1 MNDKNYIPLDIDG
14 LFTKLN
20 LTNKDDFVHFAK
32 TLNQLEDEFIIMH
45 NKKGCF
51 ALLKT
56 FNLAK
61 GIIDIKDAGYGF
73 VDLED
78 KSIFI
83 KKDNL
88 KGSIKGD
95 EVLVFIYTDNLG
107 RFEGKVER
115 IIKRNTVEVVG
126 VIKKYRNKYVLKS
139 VDKNLDLWV
148 FIKQIDLKK
157 AKENDFVKVKIT
169 KYYPNSTVDG
179 EVIEI
184 FGNTNTPNIDIT
196 SLVKNANVDVEFNSD
211 VKNEV
216 KKIPSFVDLSLYKN
230 RKNLLDKVIVTIDG
244 DDARDLD
251 DAVRVEKISDNKY
264 LLGVYIADVSEYVKE
279 LSNLDKT
286 AFERSSSIYLPD
298 RVIPMLPKELSNGIC
313 SLNENENR
321 LVMCCEMVIDQYG
334 KVEEYDIFEGI
345 IKSSFRLTYNK
356 VNEILNTNP
365 NDFENNFKEYDKIKE
380 MLYNMNDLSKILY
393 NMRKKRGAFNF
404 ETDEAKIILDK
415 NGKAIDVVLR
425 KRGDGEKMIEEFM
438 LIANETVASAMTY
451 LDVPFIYRVHE
462 EPKEDKIT
470 KLTQI
475 LNNFNYKFKIKNNKS
490 MSKALQEIL
499 TNLESEE
506 DEIKKTIINNTLL
519 RSMMKA
525 KYLDSNLGHY
535 GLASDCY
542 THFTS
547 PIRRY
552 PDLLV
557 HRLIKHYMLNEPQIK
572 ENGDDYFLL
581 KVANAS
587 NHSSKQERKIE
598 SLERDAIDLKKCEYM
613 EKYIYSTFTGIISSI
628 TNWGIYVTLEN
639 SIEGLIRFE
648 DMNDDY
654 YDVDELN
661 AKVIGRKIGN
671 IYQIGD
677 KINIKVI
684 DVNKEKRQILFKI
697 ASKNLKI
704 GRLLK

>member
-20 LTNKDDFVHFAK
+20 LTNKDDFVLLAK
-32 TLNQLEDEFIIMH
+32 TLNQLEDEFIITH

-51 ALLKT
+51 ALLNT

-126 VIKKYRNKYVLKS
+126 VIKKYRNKYILKS

-184 FGNTNTPNIDIT
+184 FGNTNTPYIDIT
-196 SLVKNANVDVEFNSD
+196 SLVKNANVEVEFNSD

-216 KKIPSFVDLSLYKN
+216 KRIPSFVDLSLYKN

-334 KVEEYDIFEGI
+334 KVVEYDIFEGI

-365 NDFENNFKEYDKIKE
+365 NDFENNYKEYDKIKE

-404 ETDEAKIILDK
+404 ETDEAKIIVDK

-425 KRGDGEKMIEEFM
+425 KRGNGEKMIEEFM
-438 LIANETVASAMTY
+438 LIANETVAAAMTY

-572 ENGDDYFLL
+572 ENSDDYFLL

-587 NHSSKQERKIE
+587 NYSSKQERKIE
-598 SLERDAIDLKKCEYM
+598 SLERDVVDLKKCEYM
-613 EKYIYSTFTGIISSI
+613 EKYIYSTFIGIISSI

-661 AKVIGRKIGN
+661 AKVIGRRIGN
-671 IYQIGD
+671 IYQMGD

-704 GRLLK
+704 GRL